1 MTTQRF
7 ARQVTQRGSALLVA
21 VVLLLLAGIMT
32 LFALNVGVFENR
44 STGNDVR
51 AKMVN
56 EVAEAGLAQGFEYL
70 MRQQSAMMEDAG
82 LWRRCGAAEVAY
94 PCGAVSAATY
104 DHDADAATAPITRRE
119 TMWRLVNSGHTDT
132 NFDDAMVP
140 AMLRLP
146 NVLQTVG
153 AGADAANAT
162 GGFTVAYGVAPVVC
176 FVAPRKI
183 GELNTS
189 PIRCSTDIST
199 ASNRRI
205 ATFVSVAEMVGEG
218 ARTTL
223 TQTVGR
229 FALVDAPAAKPPVIA
244 SGSVDV
250 TGGLQIVT
258 NPNSGGPGVPV
269 SVWTRKDVS
278 KTGTPNTCYADE
290 FFRFG
295 AKNNAPPTFEGTVN
309 KTIVCDTCQCDGDK
323 SLSYDKSGN
332 LQDEGIDILDV
343 EGNSSSNGTGIN
355 YNVRSDN
362 LSYPNCEFPPDLF
375 GHVFGTEAWVDND
388 HDCFAET
395 KVMGTFTNPNTGA
408 EVAMGA
414 DEAFLFSNAETVI
427 NPTTATTTLGLL
439 TSEQTALTAYPS
451 TALSGL
457 VWCQS
462 NCDVG
467 SGTVVGSV
475 DDPVVLVIDGS
486 ARIQGKVYGLVFIRS
501 TADGATISPAGFAF
515 DAAEVIA
522 GGNAVLD
529 MNAGATVYGAMV
541 VQGKVDKA
549 NGTAA
554 IIHDDNVLSGIG
566 KNPKNNRYATLPGAW
581 NDTYSY

>member
-44 STGNDVR
+44 STGNDIR

-56 EVAEAGLAQGFEYL
+56 EVAEAGLSQGFEYL
-70 MRQQSAMMEDAG
+70 MRQQAALMEDST

-104 DHDADAATAPITRRE
+104 DHDADVTTAPITRRE
-119 TMWRLVNSGHTDT
+119 TMWRLVDSGHTDP

-140 AMLRLP
+140 AMLQLP
-146 NVLQTVG
+146 NTIQKVG
-153 AGADAANAT
+153 AGAETAN
-162 GGFTVAYGVAPVVC
+162 GGFSVAYGVAPVVC
-176 FVAPRKI
+176 FVATRKT
-183 GELNTS
+183 GELNTA

-205 ATFVSVAEMVGEG
+205 ATFVSVAQVLGESS
-218 ARTTL
+218 RTTL

-295 AKNNAPPTFEGTVN
+295 AKNNAPPTFGGTVV
-309 KTIVCDTCQCDGDK
+309 KTIICDTCQCNGDK

-332 LQDEGIDILDV
+332 VQDEGIDILDV
-343 EGNSSSNGTGIN
+343 EGDSSSNGTGIN
-355 YNVRSDN
+355 YNVRSDA
-362 LSYPNCEFPPDLF
+362 LSYPTCEFPPDLF
-375 GHVFGTEAWVDND
+375 GHVFGVQAWLDND

-408 EVAMGA
+408 EVLMGA
-414 DEAFLFSNAETVI
+414 DEAFLFSYAETVI
-427 NPTTATTTLGLL
+427 NPTAATVALNAL
-439 TSEQTALTAYPS
+439 TSEQQAITAYPS

-467 SGTVVGSV
+467 SNTVVGSV
-475 DDPVVLVIDGS
+475 DNPVVLVIDGS
-486 ARIQGKVYGLVFIRS
+486 ARIQGKVFGLVFIRS
-501 TADGATISPAGFAF
+501 TTGGTLTPAAGYTMTSG
-515 DAAEVIA
+515 EVAA

-554 IIHDDNVLSGIG
+554 IIYDEVVLGAIG

-581 NDTYSY
+581 NDNASY

>member
-1 MTTQRF
+1 M
-7 ARQVTQRGSALLVA
+7 LVA
-21 VVLLLLAGIMT
+21 VVFLLLAGIMT

-44 STGNDVR
+44 STGNDLR

-70 MRQQSAMMEDAG
+70 MRQQSAMMEDPD
-82 LWRRCGAAEVAY
+82 LWRRCGATEVAY
-94 PCGAVSAATY
+94 PCGAVSATPY
-104 DHDADAATAPITRRE
+104 DHDADPATAPISRRE
-119 TMWRLVNSGHTDT
+119 TMWRLIDSGHTDS

-140 AMLRLP
+140 AMLELP
-146 NVLQTVG
+146 NPIAKVG
-153 AGADAANAT
+153 AGADT
-162 GGFTVAYGVAPVVC
+162 TDGGFSVAYGVAPVVC
-176 FVAPRKI
+176 FVASRKV
-183 GELNTS
+183 GELNTA
-189 PIRCSTDIST
+189 PIRCSTDIGT
-199 ASNRRI
+199 ASKRRI
-205 ATFVSVAEMVGEG
+205 ATFVSVAQMLGES

-229 FALVDAPAAKPPVIA
+229 FALVDDPASKPPVIA

-269 SVWTRKDVS
+269 SVWTRKDVD

-295 AKNNAPPTFEGTVN
+295 AKNSAPPTFEGTIN
-309 KTIVCDTCQCDGDK
+309 KTIVCDTCQCNGDK

-343 EGNSSSNGTGIN
+343 DAGTDSTSNGTGVN
-355 YNVRSDN
+355 YNVRSDA
-362 LSYPNCEFPPDLF
+362 LSYPLCEFPPDLF
-375 GHVFGTEAWVDND
+375 GHVFGTQAWLDND
-388 HDCFAET
+388 HDCFAEV
-395 KVMGTFTNPNTGA
+395 KVMGTFTSPNTGA
-408 EVAMGA
+408 EIVMGA
-414 DEAFLFSNAETVI
+414 DEAYLFSNAETVI
-427 NPTTATTTLGLL
+427 NPTAATLALNVL
-439 TSEQTALTAYPS
+439 TSEQRALTAYPS

-475 DDPVVLVIDGS
+475 DNPVVLVIDGS
-486 ARIQGKVYGLVFIRS
+486 ARIQGKIYGLVVIRS
-501 TADGATISPAGFAF
+501 TVNGNTLTPTSGYTMTS
-515 DAAEVIA
+515 AEIAA

-529 MNAGATVYGAMV
+529 MNAGAIIYGALV

-554 IIHDDNVLSGIG
+554 IVHDSNVLNGIG
-566 KNPKNNRYATLPGAW
+566 KNPNNPRYATLPGAW
-581 NDTYSY
+581 NDILSY

>member
-1 MTTQRF
+1 MTNQHF
-7 ARQVTQRGSALLVA
+7 ARRVTQRGSALLVA
-21 VVLLLLAGIMT
+21 VVFLLLAGIMT

-44 STGNDVR
+44 STGNDLR
-51 AKMVN
+51 AKLVN

-70 MRQQSAMMEDAG
+70 MRQQSAMMEDPS
-82 LWRRCGAAEVAY
+82 LWQRCGAAEVAY

-104 DHDADAATAPITRRE
+104 DHDADPATAPITRRE
-119 TMWRLVNSGHTDT
+119 TMWRLKASGHADA
-132 NFDDAMVP
+132 NFDAKMVP
-140 AMLRLP
+140 AMLDLP
-146 NVLQTVG
+146 NTIQRVG
-153 AGADAANAT
+153 AGAAT
-162 GGFTVAYGVAPVVC
+162 GGGFPVSYGVAPVVC
-176 FVAPRKI
+176 FVAPRKV
-183 GELNTS
+183 GELNTA
-189 PIRCSTDIST
+189 PIRCATDIST

-205 ATFVSVAEMVGEG
+205 ATFVSVAQMPNEST
-218 ARTTL
+218 RTTL

-229 FALVDAPAAKPPVIA
+229 FALVDTPAAKPPVVA

-290 FFRFG
+290 FFRYG
-295 AKNNAPPTFEGTVN
+295 AKNNAPPTFEGTTT
-309 KTIVCDTCQCDGDK
+309 KTIVCDTCQCNGDK

-332 LQDEGIDILDV
+332 IQDEGIDILDV
-343 EGNSSSNGTGIN
+343 EGNSSTNGTGIN
-355 YNVRSDN
+355 YNVRSDS
-362 LSYPNCEFPPDLF
+362 LSYPTCEFPPDLF
-375 GHVFGTEAWVDND
+375 GFVFGTQAWLDND

-395 KVMGTFTNPNTGA
+395 KVMGKFTNPNTGA
-408 EVAMGA
+408 ELTMGA
-414 DEAFLFSNAETVI
+414 DEAFLFSYAETVI
-427 NPTTATTTLGLL
+427 NPTAATLALNAL
-439 TSEQTALTAYPS
+439 TSDQTSKTAYPS

-467 SGTVVGSV
+467 SNTVVGSV
-475 DDPVVLVIDGS
+475 DHPVVLVIDGS
-486 ARIQGKVYGLVFIRS
+486 ARIQGKIYGLVFIRS
-501 TADGATISPAGFAF
+501 TAGGTLTPAAGYTMTS
-515 DAAEVIA
+515 AEVGA

-554 IIHDDNVLSGIG
+554 IIHDDNVLNAIG
-566 KNPKNNRYATLPGAW
+566 KNPNNNRYATLPGAW

>member
-44 STGNDVR
+44 STANDIR

-70 MRQQSAMMEDAG
+70 MRQQSALMEDST
-82 LWRRCGAAEVAY
+82 LWRRCGATEVAY

-104 DHDADAATAPITRRE
+104 DHDADATTAAITRRE
-119 TMWRLVNSGHTDT
+119 TMWRLVDSGHTDT
-132 NFDDAMVP
+132 NFDDALPP
-140 AMLRLP
+140 AMLPLP
-146 NVLQTVG
+146 NAMQTVG
-153 AGADAANAT
+153 AGADADNAA

-205 ATFVSVAEMVGEG
+205 ATFVSVAQMVGEG

-229 FALVDAPAAKPPVIA
+229 FALVDAPASKPPVIA

-250 TGGLQIVT
+250 TGGLQLVT

-295 AKNNAPPTFEGTVN
+295 AKNSAPPTFEGTVN
-309 KTIVCDTCQCDGDK
+309 KTIVCDTCQCNGDK

-332 LQDEGIDILDV
+332 VQDEGIDILDV
-343 EGNSSSNGTGIN
+343 EGDSSSNGTGIN
-355 YNVRSDN
+355 YNVRSDA
-362 LSYPNCEFPPDLF
+362 LSYPTCEFPPDLF
-375 GHVFGTEAWVDND
+375 GHVFGTEAWLDND
-388 HDCFAET
+388 HDCFGET

-408 EVAMGA
+408 EIVMGA

-427 NPTTATTTLGLL
+427 NPTTATLALNAL
-439 TSEQTALTAYPS
+439 TSEQRTITAYPS
-451 TALSGL
+451 TSLSGL

-467 SGTVVGSV
+467 SGTTVGSV

-486 ARIQGKVYGLVFIRS
+486 ARIQGKVFGLVFIRS
-501 TADGATISPAGFAF
+501 TTGGTLTPAAGYTMTS
-515 DAAEVIA
+515 AEVTA

-554 IIHDDNVLSGIG
+554 IIHDNNVLSGIG

-581 NDTYSY
+581 NDTFSY

>member
-1 MTTQRF
+1 MTITRVS
-7 ARQVTQRGSALLVA
+7 RQNIRGSALLVA
-21 VVLLLLAGIMT
+21 VVFLLLAGIMT

-44 STGNDVR
+44 STGNDIR
-51 AKMVN
+51 AKLVN
-56 EVAEAGLAQGFEYL
+56 EVAEAGLSQGFEYL
-70 MRQQSAMMEDAG
+70 MRQQSVAMLEDATQ
-82 LWRRCGAAEVAY
+82 WERCEATDVTY

-104 DHDADAATAPITRRE
+104 DHDFDATTAPITRRE
-119 TMWRLVNSGHTDT
+119 TMWRLVDSGHTDT
-132 NFDDAMVP
+132 NFDSAMPP
-140 AMLRLP
+140 AMLPLP
-146 NVLQTVG
+146 NKIQQVG
-153 AGADAANAT
+153 AGADS
-162 GGFTVAYGVAPVVC
+162 GSGFPVAYGVAPVVC
-176 FVAPRKI
+176 FVAPRKV
-183 GELNTS
+183 GELNTA
-189 PIRCSTDIST
+189 PIRCATDISQ

-205 ATFVSVAEMVGEG
+205 ATFVSVARMPDEA

-223 TQTVGR
+223 TQTVGL
-229 FALVDAPAAKPPVIA
+229 FALVDSPAAKPPVVA

-295 AKNNAPPTFEGTVN
+295 AQNNAPPTFEGTVT
-309 KTIVCDTCQCDGDK
+309 KTIICDTCQCNGDK

-343 EGNSSSNGTGIN
+343 EGNSSVNGTGIN
-355 YNVRSDN
+355 YNVRSDS

-375 GHVFGTEAWVDND
+375 SHVFGTQAWLDND
-388 HDCFAET
+388 HDCFAEV

-408 EVAMGA
+408 EIVMGA
-414 DEAFLFSNAETVI
+414 DEAFLFSYAETVI
-427 NPTTATTTLGLL
+427 NPTAATLALNALTA
-439 TSEQTALTAYPS
+439 EQRAITAYPS
-451 TALSGL
+451 TTLSGL

-475 DDPVVLVIDGS
+475 DNPVVLVIDGS
-486 ARIQGKVYGLVFIRS
+486 ARIQGKVYGLVFIRT
-501 TADGATISPAGFAF
+501 TAGGTLTPSAGYTLDATGIA
-515 DAAEVIA
+515 A

-529 MNAGATVYGAMV
+529 MNAGAIVYGAMV
-541 VQGKVDKA
+541 VQGRVDKA

-554 IIHDDNVLSGIG
+554 IVHDENILNAIG
-566 KNPKNNRYATLPGAW
+566 RADKNNRHATLPGAW
-581 NDTYSY
+581 NDILSY